1 MYNCDFLE
9 KYKLIYSL
17 QFRFR
22 QHYSTFYALLNLAE
36 SLMKVLDE
44 GNFACDIFVGLLK
57 AFDSV
62 DHNILLK
69 NLIITGQYLI

>member
-1 MYNCDFLE
+1 MYNSDFLE

-44 GNFACDIFVGLLK
+44 GNFACDIFVG
-57 AFDSV
+57 
-62 DHNILLK
+62 
-69 NLIITGQYLI
+69 